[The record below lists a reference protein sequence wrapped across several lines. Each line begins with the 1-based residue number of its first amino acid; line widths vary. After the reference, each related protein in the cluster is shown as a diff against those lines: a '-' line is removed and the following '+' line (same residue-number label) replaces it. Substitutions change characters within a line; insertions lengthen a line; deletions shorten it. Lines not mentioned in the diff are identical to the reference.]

1 MTKRSVFYFDDE
13 PALLDLFE
21 QMFGREYDVRTATA
35 LAEARR
41 ILFERPADIVISDQQ
56 MPEINGT
63 DFLSETAKLYPAS
76 YRVMLTGSMHVGDA
90 LSEIASGTVQL
101 FIPKPWTKQTMQ
113 QMLELASL
121 RFELNRNKA

>member
-1 MTKRSVFYFDDE
+1 MTKHSVFYFDDE
-13 PALLDLFE
+13 PTLLDLFE
-21 QMFGREYDVRTATA
+21 QMFGGEYDVRTATA
-35 LAEARR
+35 LADARR
-41 ILFERPADIVISDQQ
+41 MLSERPADIVISDQQ
-56 MPEINGT
+56 MPEIAGT

-121 RFELNRNKA
+121 QFDLNRKKA